1 MQNFKNPNPSVWLS
15 REAIELSTKLMINL
29 QIQQGSN
36 LATLLGLSP
45 IFYNDEAIRI
55 WVQRELDEGLPINQ
69 FTLSNLESM
78 FLGLMELNGIPYS
91 I

>member
-1 MQNFKNPNPSVWLS
+1 MQNIKNPNPSVWLS

-29 QIQQGSN
+29 HIQQGSN

-55 WVQRELDEGLPINQ
+55 WVQRELDEGLPMNR
-69 FTLSNLESM
+69 FTLSHLESM

>member
-1 MQNFKNPNPSVWLS
+1 MQNLKKPNPSVWLS

-55 WVQRELDEGLPINQ
+55 WVQRELDEGLPMNQ
-69 FTLSNLESM
+69 CTLSNLESM
-78 FLGLMELNGIPYS
+78 FIGLMELNGIPY
-91 I
+91 

>member
-1 MQNFKNPNPSVWLS
+1 MQNFKTPNSSAWLS

-55 WVQRELDEGLPINQ
+55 WVQRQLDEGLPMNQ